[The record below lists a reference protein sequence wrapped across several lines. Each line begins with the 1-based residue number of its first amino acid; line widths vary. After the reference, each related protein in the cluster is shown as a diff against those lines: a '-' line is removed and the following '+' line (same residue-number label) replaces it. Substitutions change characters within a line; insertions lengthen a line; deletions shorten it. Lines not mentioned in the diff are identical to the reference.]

1 MKINSP
7 NDFEPGSKM
16 PKMQQVPIWLVEIV
30 MPKKLMQEIH
40 QGSIELESE
49 KIDAEDIEQAYET
62 GTDDDVY
69 KTDGQQ
75 QNGQPAQ
82 NVQQPAQPPAPPA
95 PAA

>member
-1 MKINSP
+1 
-7 NDFEPGSKM
+7 
-16 PKMQQVPIWLVEIV
+16 

-49 KIDAEDIEQAYET
+49 KVNAEDIEQAYET

-69 KTDGQQ
+69 KTNDQQ
-75 QNGQPAQ
+75 QNGQQQ
-82 NVQQPAQPPAPPA
+82 NAQQPAAAA